1 MYICGSL
8 MQPLIGSLQIFS
20 ASTFSPWLL
29 LRSLCPMQLGQLGH
43 HFIESSPRP
52 SPTQTTR
59 KRPSAADVHTISR
72 PQPFRQQSNTDP
84 FPVYPAKV
92 LRSASVKTPQEAMR
106 AFESSPKKHFSSAQG
121 GRQSTRPG
129 KNKKAWQSGVSS
141 FHSSVLALPR
151 ENDPIHDA
159 EYINQVHRKGP
170 LKEVWEQNPKSP
182 LANFLAQ
189 DGLNPL
195 KYRYDEILIHEN
207 SGWRQVYCTPLSRSL
222 H

>member
-8 MQPLIGSLQIFS
+8 MQPLISSLQTFS
-20 ASTFSPWLL
+20 AIAFTPGFSLTIRL
-29 LRSLCPMQLGQLGH
+29 MQLGH

-52 SPTQTTR
+52 SSTPTTR
-59 KRPSAADVHTISR
+59 KRPSAADSHTISR

-92 LRSASVKTPQEAMR
+92 PRSASVKTPQEAMR
-106 AFESSPKKHFSSAQG
+106 AFGSSPRKHSSSARG
-121 GRQSTRPG
+121 GRQSSR
-129 KNKKAWQSGVSS
+129 SGVSS

-159 EYINQVHRKGP
+159 EYINRVHRKGP

-182 LANFLAQ
+182 LSNFLAQ
-189 DGLNPL
+189 DGPNPL
-195 KYRYDEILIHEN
+195 KYRYDEILIHGN
-207 SGWRQVYCTPLSRSL
+207 SGWRQVYCTLLPLSL